1 MNQIE
6 MLQELVKYNENFIGY
21 KQTVSR
27 LHQHTLRLFMESG
40 QWSRHLNKVRNIYK
54 KRHNALLTSIKANM
68 NDRVRIIGSGSGLHV
83 LLEPQN
89 NMTEKELIATAK
101 EKGVLVYPVSS
112 FYERPPS
119 QEYSQVLLDFA
130 GLDENGI
137 HEGVHLLSKA
147 WF

>member
-1 MNQIE
+1 MTHTKRKRYNNE
-6 MLQELVKYNENFIGY
+6 GHERLQEHFDCECPSIEDSL
-21 KQTVSR
+21 
-27 LHQHTLRLFMESG
+27 G
-40 QWSRHLNKVRNIYK
+40 QSDHK

-68 NDRVRIIGSGSGLHV
+68 NDQVRIIGSGSGLHV
-83 LLEPQN
+83 LLEPKN

-119 QEYSQVLLDFA
+119 QEYSQVLLGFA
-130 GLDENGI
+130 GLDENRI
-137 HEGVHLLSKA
+137 HEGFHLLSKA